1 MKVKGAQSCLTL
13 CDPMVCSLSYQGP
26 LSMEFS
32 RKEYWS
38 GLPFLLQG
46 IIPTQGSNLGLLHW
60 RQILY
65 HLSHQGSPFRIYIL
79 NIHIF
84 RICLFGA
91 YMIH

>member
-65 HLSHQGSPFRIYIL
+65 CL
-79 NIHIF
+79 NHKDKIIKTVE
-84 RICLFGA
+84 LQKSTGVV
-91 YMIH
+91 